1 MGGLDQHTLLRNIL
15 EGTSAEVGERF
26 FAALVEHLARATGT
40 RGAWVTEYLP
50 ESNRLRALAFWMDGE
65 WIENY
70 EYDIAG
76 TPCELVIEDT
86 RLVHIPDNILEL
98 YPGDSDIDR
107 IGAVSYIGVPL
118 QDIDGRILGH
128 LSVLHSEPLPA
139 DEDLLAVFRI
149 FAARASAEL
158 QRLRVEADVH
168 AREGK
173 LTALVDSAM
182 DAIVELDERLQISR
196 LNPAAE
202 KLFGRSDADLRGRSL
217 TALLKADSADKL
229 RRCADSLGKRPQGQR
244 YLWVA
249 GGLNVRCME
258 GSAFQAEAT
267 LSQFE
272 MEGRRCYTLILR
284 DVEARRIA
292 ERRIEA
298 LSRETEYLR
307 EEIRALGEFD
317 AIIGKSP
324 ALLRV
329 LNDVREVADTDA
341 AVLILGETGTGKELI
356 ARAIHDASPRRD
368 RALVKVNCAAMPA
381 NLVESELFGHEKG
394 AFTGATQKREG
405 RFSLAHGGTIF
416 LDEIGELPL
425 ELQAKLLRVLQEGEF
440 EPLGSSTTRKVN
452 VRVIAASNRD
462 LRQAVEEGGFRQDLF
477 YRLNVF
483 PITMPPLR
491 ARREDIALLAT
502 GFTQRFARRN
512 GRAMQPPTAE
522 CIERLKAYD
531 WPGNVRELQNVIE
544 RAVITARDGQLNL
557 DRALPDAAPVA
568 KPSHPPEITGAIQTM
583 DDLREMERRN
593 LLRALEAADW
603 KVSGE
608 QGAASMLGIHPSTL
622 SSRMKALGIKRP
634 A

>member
-1 MGGLDQHTLLRNIL
+1 MGGLDQHTLLRTIL

-26 FAALVEHLARATGT
+26 FAALVEHLAKATGT

-65 WIENY
+65 WIDDY

-76 TPCELVIEDT
+76 TPCELVIEDA

-107 IGAVSYIGVPL
+107 IGAVSYMGVPL
-118 QDIDGRILGH
+118 QDVDGRILGH

-139 DEDLLAVFRI
+139 DDDLLAVFRI

-158 QRLRVEADVH
+158 QRMRAEADVH

-173 LTALVDSAM
+173 LSALIDSAM
-182 DAIVELDERLQISR
+182 DAIVELDERLQITR

-202 KLFGRSDADLRGRSL
+202 KLFGRSGADLHGRTL

-249 GGLNVRCME
+249 GGLLVSRTD
-258 GSAFQAEAT
+258 GKPFQAEAT

-284 DVEARRIA
+284 DVEARHIA

-298 LSRETEYLR
+298 LSREAEYLR
-307 EEIRALGEFD
+307 EEIRTLGEFD

-329 LNDVREVADTDA
+329 LNEVREVADTDA
-341 AVLILGETGTGKELI
+341 AVLILGETGTGKELV

-368 RALVKVNCAAMPA
+368 RALVRVNCAAMPA
-381 NLVESELFGHEKG
+381 NLIESELFGHEKG

-405 RFSLAHGGTIF
+405 RFALAHGGTIF
-416 LDEIGELPL
+416 LDEVGELPL

-452 VRVIAASNRD
+452 VRVIAATNRD
-462 LRQAVEEGGFRQDLF
+462 PGQAVEDGSFRQDLF

-483 PITMPPLR
+483 PITIPPLR
-491 ARREDIALLAT
+491 ERKDDIALLAT
-502 GFTQRFARRN
+502 EFAQRCARRN
-512 GRAMQPPTAE
+512 ARVIQPPSAQY
-522 CIERLKAYD
+522 IERLQAYD

-544 RAVITARDGQLNL
+544 RAVITARDGRLNL
-557 DRALPDAAPVA
+557 DRALPDIGPVA
-568 KPSHPPEITGAIQTM
+568 VPSSAPEEANAIQTM
-583 DDLREMERRN
+583 DDLRDIERRN
-593 LLRALEAADW
+593 LLRALETAGW

-608 QGAASMLGIHPSTL
+608 QGAASILGIHPSTL

-634 A
+634 V

>member
-1 MGGLDQHTLLRNIL
+1 MVGPDQHTLLSSIL

-26 FAALVEHLARATGT
+26 FTALVEHLARATGT

-50 ESNRLRALAFWMDGE
+50 ETNQLRALAFWMDGE

-76 TPCELVIEDT
+76 TPCELVIEDA
-86 RLVHIPDNILEL
+86 RLVHIPDNIVEL

-107 IGAVSYIGVPL
+107 IGAVSYMGVPL
-118 QDIDGRILGH
+118 QDVDGRILGH

-139 DEDLLAVFRI
+139 DEYLLAVFRI

-158 QRLRVEADVH
+158 QRMRAEADVH

-182 DAIVELDERLQISR
+182 DAIVELDGRLQITR

-202 KLFGRSDADLRGRSL
+202 KLLGQADSELRGRNF
-217 TALLKADSADKL
+217 TALLKAGSADKL
-229 RRCADSLGKRPQGQR
+229 RRCADGLGKRPQGQR

-249 GGLNVRCME
+249 GGLQVRRTD
-258 GSAFQAEAT
+258 GKSFQAEAT

-272 MEGRRCYTLILR
+272 IDRHPYHTLILR
-284 DVEARRIA
+284 DVEARLAA
-292 ERRIEA
+292 EQRIEA
-298 LSRETEYLR
+298 LSQEAEYLR
-307 EEIRALGEFD
+307 EEIRSLGEFD

-329 LNDVREVADTDA
+329 LNEVREVADTNA

-368 RALVKVNCAAMPA
+368 RALVKVNCAAMPT
-381 NLVESELFGHEKG
+381 NLIESELFGHEKG
-394 AFTGATQKREG
+394 AFTGATQKRDG
-405 RFSLAHGGTIF
+405 RFALAHGGTIF

-440 EPLGSSTTRKVN
+440 EPLGSSTTRRVN
-452 VRVIAASNRD
+452 VRVIAATNRD
-462 LRQAVEEGGFRQDLF
+462 LRQAVEDGSFRQDLF

-491 ARREDIALLAT
+491 ERKEDIPFLA
-502 GFTQRFARRN
+502 GEFAQRCARRN
-512 GRAMQPPTAE
+512 ARTIQPPSVE

-544 RAVITARDGQLNL
+544 RAVITARDGQMNL
-557 DRALPDAAPVA
+557 DRALPDIAPVVTQSSVPGQVDSIRT
-568 KPSHPPEITGAIQTM
+568 K
-583 DDLREMERRN
+583 DDLRDIERDN
-593 LLRALEAADW
+593 LLRALEAAGW

-608 QGAASMLGIHPSTL
+608 QGAASILGIHPSTL